1 MLFEQYQLKKDLN
14 IDAERQFTEYRM
26 DEIYNGHN
34 KAAQFE
40 PPMLKFPA

>member
-14 IDAERQFTEYRM
+14 NEAERQFAEYRM
-26 DEIYNGHN
+26 DEIYSGHN

-40 PPMLKFPA
+40 PRMLKYSV

>member
-14 IDAERQFTEYRM
+14 NEAERQFTEYRM
-26 DEIYNGHN
+26 GESYSGHK

-40 PPMLKFPA
+40 PRILKFPA